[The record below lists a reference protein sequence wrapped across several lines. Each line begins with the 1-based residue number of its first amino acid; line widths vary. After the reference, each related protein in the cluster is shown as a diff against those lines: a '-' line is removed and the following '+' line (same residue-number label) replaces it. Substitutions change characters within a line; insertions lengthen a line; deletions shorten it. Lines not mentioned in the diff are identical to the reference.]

1 MHAADVGTPDLEI
14 GSGAGLPCANVVP
27 DCRHLYEL
35 ELVRHLPTIV
45 AALCCGA
52 TTKVHR

>member
-14 GSGAGLPCANVVP
+14 GSGAGLPCADIVP

-35 ELVRHLPTIV
+35 ELARHLPTIV